1 MRDKRLIILI
11 FIPFV
16 FGYLTNLVFLVPGVG
31 TLTYSLMPFV
41 LLIYW
46 FWVGIQFS
54 KSSIKNVYA
63 LIYGN
68 ILCVLSLLLYYWQFI
83 LLGEEKRSMILASIS
98 QMYVS
103 PLSPI
108 TARFG
113 IMFEKLPNVLSQTSI
128 TAMHTIGTILLV
140 ITFLAGFIFEKIKH
154 SRLEK
159 VEVDLLKIMEEK

>member
-11 FIPFV
+11 IIPFV
-16 FGYLTNLVFLVPGVG
+16 FGYLTDLIFLIPGVG
-31 TLTYSLMPFV
+31 TLNYHLMPFV

-54 KSSIKNVYA
+54 KSSLRIVYA

-68 ILCVLSLLLYYWQFI
+68 VLCVLTLLLYYWQFI
-83 LLGEEKRSMILASIS
+83 LLGDDKRSMFLASIS

-113 IMFEKLPNVLSQTSI
+113 IMLEKLPNVLTQTSI
-128 TAMHTIGTILLV
+128 TAMHTIGTILLI
-140 ITFLAGFIFEKIKH
+140 ITFLAGFIFDKIKH

-159 VEVDLLKIMEEK
+159 MDN